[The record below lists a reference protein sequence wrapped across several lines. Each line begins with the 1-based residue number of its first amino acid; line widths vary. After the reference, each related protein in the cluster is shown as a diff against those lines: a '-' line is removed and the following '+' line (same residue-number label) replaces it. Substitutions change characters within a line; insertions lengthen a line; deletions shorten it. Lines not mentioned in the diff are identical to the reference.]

1 MCFRPANG
9 FPEPPLPHNSVS
21 AADGSTQLASPFPRP
36 SAPSAAAGGEGRP
49 GLLAAPAP
57 QPLLDSE
64 TRARCLP
71 PIARAVLLMLPL
83 SSQPREGDS
92 LVSLSPGTQG
102 TFTADGGD
110 AGGSEQSYQ
119 TVPRE
124 DSLLG
129 RLQED

>member
-1 MCFRPANG
+1 MEALSWRLRFLG
-9 FPEPPLPHNSVS
+9 PPPPPQ
-21 AADGSTQLASPFPRP
+21 QL
-36 SAPSAAAGGEGRP
+36 EGK
-49 GLLAAPAP
+49 AAPACWP
-57 QPLLDSE
+57 PCAAPASQPLLDSE

-71 PIARAVLLMLPL
+71 PVARAVLLMLPL

-92 LVSLSPGTQG
+92 LVSLSPETQG
-102 TFTADGGD
+102 TFTADSGD